1 MGCPT
6 LQQPASRRSHER
18 QVERAT
24 AMKKVVRNELLS
36 FAAYEE
42 IRPHFRG
49 RLIEQKRRR
58 RMAVGEHMTL
68 VFENHD
74 SVLLQVQE
82 MLRTERISDE
92 RAIAHEL
99 ETYNELVPE
108 AGCVTATQFI
118 EYDDKEE
125 RARMLQ
131 RFASLRSA
139 VSLCV
144 GEDAFVARFASHF
157 GEELDRLP
165 AVNYLTFE
173 LGSAQAPRLLDP
185 GVRVRIEVAHPDYA
199 VSAELDRGL
208 REELAH
214 DLTAH

>member
-1 MGCPT
+1 
-6 LQQPASRRSHER
+6 
-18 QVERAT
+18 
-24 AMKKVVRNELLS
+24 MKKVERNELLA

-49 RLIEQKRRR
+49 RLIEQKQRRR
-58 RMAVGEHMTL
+58 VAVGDHMTL

-99 ETYNELVPE
+99 ETYNELIP
-108 AGCVTATQFI
+108 AHGCLSATQFI
-118 EYDDKEE
+118 EYEDKDE

-131 RFASLRSA
+131 RFASLRTA
-139 VSLCV
+139 MQLCIGDDV
-144 GEDAFVARFASHF
+144 FVARFATHF

-173 LGSAQAPRLLDP
+173 PGTAQAPRLLDP
-185 GVRVRIEVAHPDYA
+185 SVSARIEVTHPDYP
-199 VSAELDRGL
+199 VRVELDPAVRA
-208 REELAH
+208 ELAH
-214 DLTAH
+214 DLTV